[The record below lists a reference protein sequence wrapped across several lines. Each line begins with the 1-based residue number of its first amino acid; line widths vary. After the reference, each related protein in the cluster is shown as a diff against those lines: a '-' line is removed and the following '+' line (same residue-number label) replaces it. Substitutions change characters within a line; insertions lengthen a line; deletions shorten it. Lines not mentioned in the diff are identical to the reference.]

1 MRRRFIGLLPKL
13 LAMMAVAIILV
24 ASAMTWQAA
33 QVMGQ
38 QMSLAFESKGKAI
51 ALSLA
56 AAQEGRAEAS
66 LTLTQSLVD
75 SNKTLDG
82 VAYIYLEDAEGA
94 VEVHTFSPAFPPSL
108 HGRNKVELGEL
119 TGKERVKY
127 DREAELVLEL
137 PDGSRRELSATD
149 IAAPISGGALGVV
162 HVGMDRGLID
172 AQVGTLRA
180 RMLWLGLG
188 AALVGIAAALFL
200 VLVVVVRPV
209 RELTRVTSD
218 IVSKGDLTQ
227 TIQITSSDEIGQ
239 LAATFT
245 KMVEKLRQIPLA
257 LSESIA
263 ILAGAVTNLNSST
276 TEQGQTLNR
285 QATALQETQVTA
297 QEIKQTSLVAAQKAD
312 AVLQVAERADAISQ
326 SGEAAIEQSLSGMT
340 DLRQRV
346 EEISQKIVQLSER
359 TLQIGGITQTVKDL
373 ADQSNMLAL
382 NAAIEAVRSGEHGKG
397 FAVVAREIRSLADQ
411 SIKATERVREIL
423 DDIST
428 AIRSAVVSSEKGAA
442 RMEAG
447 LVQVRTSGE
456 NLKELSN
463 IVRDNSLAVRQIAA
477 AVNQQNAGITQIFTA
492 VTDLSKMMD
501 ESISR
506 LTSTNEAAST
516 LREVADRVQQM
527 VKSYRV

>member
-285 QATALQETQVTA
+285 QATAL
-297 QEIKQTSLVAAQKAD
+297 
-312 AVLQVAERADAISQ
+312 
-326 SGEAAIEQSLSGMT
+326 
-340 DLRQRV
+340 
-346 EEISQKIVQLSER
+346 
-359 TLQIGGITQTVKDL
+359 
-373 ADQSNMLAL
+373 
-382 NAAIEAVRSGEHGKG
+382 
-397 FAVVAREIRSLADQ
+397 
-411 SIKATERVREIL
+411 
-423 DDIST
+423 
-428 AIRSAVVSSEKGAA
+428 
-442 RMEAG
+442 
-447 LVQVRTSGE
+447 
-456 NLKELSN
+456 
-463 IVRDNSLAVRQIAA
+463 
-477 AVNQQNAGITQIFTA
+477 
-492 VTDLSKMMD
+492 
-501 ESISR
+501 
-506 LTSTNEAAST
+506 
-516 LREVADRVQQM
+516 
-527 VKSYRV
+527 

>member
-1 MRRRFIGLLPKL
+1 MKGRFIGLLPKL
-13 LAMMAVAIILV
+13 LAMMGVAIVLV

-33 QVMGQ
+33 QVLGQ
-38 QMSLAFESKGKAI
+38 HMSQGFESKGKAI

-56 AAQEGRAEAS
+56 AAQEGRPDAS

-75 SNKTLDG
+75 SNKSIEG
-82 VAYIYLEDAEGA
+82 VAYIYLEDADGN
-94 VEVHTFSPAFPPSL
+94 VEVHTFSPAFPPAL
-108 HGRNKVELGEL
+108 RGRNRVELGEL
-119 TGKERVKY
+119 TVRERVKY
-127 DREAELVLEL
+127 DRAVELALDQ
-137 PDGSRRELSATD
+137 PDGSQRELAVTD

-172 AQVGTLRA
+172 AEVGVLRA

-188 AALVGIAAALFL
+188 AALVGIAAALFM

-218 IVSKGDLTQ
+218 FVNKGDLTQ
-227 TIQITSSDEIGQ
+227 TIQVTSNDEIGQ
-239 LAATFT
+239 LAATFAQ
-245 KMVEKLRQIPLA
+245 MVEKLRQIPLA
-257 LSESIA
+257 LSESIT
-263 ILAGAVTNLNSST
+263 ILAGAVTNLNAST
-276 TEQGQTLNR
+276 GEQGQTLSR

-326 SGEAAIEQSLSGMT
+326 SGEAAIEQTLKGMT

-346 EEISQKIVQLSER
+346 EEISQKIVELSER
-359 TLQIGGITQTVKDL
+359 TLQIGSITQTVKDL

-397 FAVVAREIRSLADQ
+397 FAVVAREIRTLADQ
-411 SIKATERVREIL
+411 SIKATDRVREIL

-447 LVQVRTSGE
+447 LAQVRTSGE

-463 IVRDNSLAVRQIAA
+463 IVKDNSSAVRQIAA

-492 VTDLSKMMD
+492 VTDLSKMMED
-501 ESISR
+501 SISR
-506 LTSTNEAAST
+506 LSSTTEAAAT
-516 LREVADRVQQM
+516 LREVAERVQQM
-527 VKSYRV
+527 VQSYRV